1 MFWKSGRELAL
12 WYLMSDGLPAGP
24 PLGHA
29 LKISPITIVGAAWV
43 GGWVGG
49 KALNRIFFGHSI
61 ISVMKKKNM
70 VKID

>member
-1 MFWKSGRELAL
+1 MITLGGEMFWKSGGELAL

-43 GGWVGG
+43 GERGG
-49 KALNRIFFGHSI
+49 KGYQSAVYTLADGQ
-61 ISVMKKKNM
+61 
-70 VKID
+70 